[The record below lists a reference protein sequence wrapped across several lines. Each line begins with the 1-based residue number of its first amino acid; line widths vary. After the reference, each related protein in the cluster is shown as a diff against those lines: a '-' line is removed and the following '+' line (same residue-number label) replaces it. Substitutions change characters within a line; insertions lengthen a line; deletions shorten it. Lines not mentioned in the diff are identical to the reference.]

1 MRIPSPKVTSI
12 RSAVSA
18 ASKRDKSSESCRCV
32 GVGRTCDDK
41 LVYAVYFERQLNDVE
56 LQHFANLLMRMGDIA
71 NAGNLRSVQFVPGA
85 EQEDAPVPAERNNF
99 TFGGTCPTCSAVFD
113 DSTVLAEHTE
123 RCGKPFCAIH
133 GTSIDA
139 CDASCGNSPID
150 KEVPATTVWDDDGK
164 ESP

>member
-1 MRIPSPKVTSI
+1 MRTPSPKVTSI

-71 NAGNLRSVQFVPGA
+71 NAGNLRSVQFVPGT
-85 EQEDAPVPAERNNF
+85 EQEDTSVIFPDDGAECPACKQWVPA
-99 TFGGTCPTCSAVFD
+99 AAHFD
-113 DSTVLAEHTE
+113 HAAT
-123 RCGKPFCAIH
+123 CGKPFCAIH
-133 GTSIDA
+133 GSSTDA
-139 CDASCGNSPID
+139 CTADCAGAVSPAD
-150 KEVPATTVWDDDGK
+150 VEDDD
-164 ESP
+164 